1 MVKFNGRAL
10 LVIVAVWVLMAL
22 PAAADPGDEWWDEAW
37 PYRMEVTASGSGVV
51 QATVDFSENGM
62 EITSEDGDGVY
73 SIQGGD
79 SAEIPAE
86 FPADV
91 YVPDDASVI
100 LVSDSPN
107 GFVVGLSTETALPAV
122 VEAYLKEMSAAGWN
136 KMTETVMDG
145 GRMTVYL
152 KDERSVSVGIFEE
165 DGAREISLSVSK

>member
-1 MVKFNGRAL
+1 MRKILCLAASLGLIMNVACGRTEEKT
-10 LVIVAVWVLMAL
+10 VEK
-22 PAAADPGDEWWDEAW
+22 AAEQQIERETGDLA
-37 PYRMEVTASGSGVV
+37 A
-51 QATVDFSENGM
+51 VDFSENGM
-62 EITSEDGDGVY
+62 EITSVDGDGVY

-91 YVPDDASVI
+91 YVLDDASVI

-107 GFVVGLSTETALPAV
+107 GFVVGLSTDTALATV
-122 VEAYLKEMSAAGWN
+122 VETYQKEMSAAGWN

-152 KDERSVSVGIFEE
+152 KDERSVNVGIFEE